1 MKILKHHNLTR
12 KWYNLTGMIPTT
24 SITLLKDLARGA
36 ESVRWA
42 EFYRT
47 YEEPMRGFLR
57 TRFPSVEE
65 DDAIQETMAALV
77 TALPDYHSTPDEHRH
92 FRNYLMGIL
101 KHKAAD
107 LLKRQTRESET
118 RMGLKNEPMQKR
130 EKAEEDAEENEWRF
144 AAMESA
150 VEQLMADPSIN
161 PRTREIFRHVALL
174 HEPAA
179 DVARLFGVSR
189 NNVDQVK
196 NRLIRRLSERIAAM
210 TAAV

>member
-1 MKILKHHNLTR
+1 
-12 KWYNLTGMIPTT
+12 MIPTT

-36 ESVRWA
+36 DSVRWA

-77 TALPDYHSTPDEHRH
+77 TVLPDYHSTPDEHRH
-92 FRNYLMGIL
+92 FSNYLIGIL

-107 LLKRQTRESET
+107 LLKRQTHESET
-118 RMGLKNEPMQKR
+118 RMGLRNEPRQQL
-130 EKAEEDAEENEWRF
+130 EQAAEGAEETEWRF
-144 AAMESA
+144 SAMEAA

-161 PRTREIFRHVALL
+161 PRTREIFRHVALQ
-174 HEPAA
+174 HESAA
-179 DVARLFGVSR
+179 NVAQLFGVSR
-189 NNVDQVK
+189 NNVDQIK
-196 NRLIRRLSERIAAM
+196 NRLIRRLSEMVAAM
-210 TAAV
+210 TDAV

>member
-1 MKILKHHNLTR
+1 
-12 KWYNLTGMIPTT
+12 MIPKT

-36 ESVRWA
+36 DSVRWA
-42 EFYRT
+42 EFYCT

-77 TALPDYHSTPDEHRH
+77 TALPDYHATPDEHRH

-118 RMGLKNEPMQKR
+118 RMGLKYEPGQKR
-130 EKAEEDAEENEWRF
+130 EQAEEGAEENEWRF
-144 AAMESA
+144 AAMEAA
-150 VEQLMADPSIN
+150 VEQLMANPSIN
-161 PRTREIFRHVALL
+161 PRTREIFRHVALQ

-179 DVARLFGVSR
+179 EVAQLFGVSR
-189 NNVDQVK
+189 NNVDQIK
-196 NRLIRRLSERIAAM
+196 NRLVRRLSDMVAAM
-210 TAAV
+210 TDAV

>member
-1 MKILKHHNLTR
+1 MPSEYSIILHK
-12 KWYNLTGMIPTT
+12 KWYNFTDMIPTT

-57 TRFPSVEE
+57 TRFPSVEA

-118 RMGLKNEPMQKR
+118 LLGLKNEPRQKR
-130 EKAEEDAEENEWRF
+130 EQAEENEWRF
-144 AAMESA
+144 AAMEAA

-161 PRTREIFRHVALL
+161 PRTREIFRHVALQ

-179 DVARLFGVSR
+179 DVAQLFGVSR
-189 NNVDQVK
+189 NNVDQIK
-196 NRLIRRLSERIAAM
+196 NRLIRRLSEMVAAM
-210 TAAV
+210 TDAV